1 MNEIIQKKL
10 NSKNFSFMELLKMK
24 ELAERLAEET
34 YEEISVTEQVRF
46 AWEISI
52 TAKDQPFG
60 TLFRN
65 VVIEGL
71 KEEFMNGL
79 KNMAERA
86 TVSFEAPKSAPEA
99 PLPPPPSTERITSF
113 EAPPETNEE
122 EGEVGA
128 DALGLPKGVKR
139 IH

>member
-1 MNEIIQKKL
+1 
-10 NSKNFSFMELLKMK
+10 MELLQMK
-24 ELAERLAEET
+24 ELANNLAEET
-34 YEEISVTEQVRF
+34 YEEITVTEQVRF

-52 TAKDQPFG
+52 TASEQPFG
-60 TLFRN
+60 TLFRQ

-79 KNMAERA
+79 KKMAERA
-86 TVSFEAPKSAPEA
+86 TVSFGEVKKPTEMV
-99 PLPPPPSTERITSF
+99 LPPPPPEKITSF
-113 EAPPETNEE
+113 EEVIEDD
-122 EGEVGA
+122 EVGT